1 MRRITLT
8 FDLQFALALAS
19 GIAVSAACGLRAF
32 LPLLALGVAGRL
44 GWIELQSSVAWLEST
59 PAIVCFGAATV
70 VEVAG
75 DKIPVVDHVLDVAA
89 TFLRPAA
96 AWLAGFAMLAHWP
109 SPWAQIT
116 AVAFGGSALAVHAL
130 KAKTRLGSTAVT
142 LGHANPV
149 LSTVEDLIAIVI
161 LAAVI
166 LAPLIALAAV
176 MALIVAFVRGR
187 RRTQTA

>member
-1 MRRITLT
+1 MT
-8 FDLQFALALAS
+8 FDFEFALALAS

-32 LPLLALGVAGRL
+32 LPLLALGAAGRM
-44 GWIELQSSVAWLEST
+44 GWIELNSSVAWLETT
-59 PAIVCFGAATV
+59 PALVCFGLATV
-70 VEVAG
+70 LEIAA
-75 DKIPVVDHVLDVAA
+75 DKVPVLDHALDVAA
-89 TFLRPAA
+89 TFIRPAA
-96 AWLAGFAMLAHWP
+96 AWLAGFAVLAHWP

-142 LGHANPV
+142 LGHGNPV
-149 LSTVEDLIAIVI
+149 LSVIEDVTAIVI

-176 MALIVAFVRGR
+176 VALIVAFVRGR
-187 RRTQTA
+187 RRTQPA

>member
-1 MRRITLT
+1 MPT
-8 FDLQFALALAS
+8 FDPQFALALAS

-32 LPLLALGVAGRL
+32 LPLLALGIAGRL
-44 GWIELQSSVAWLEST
+44 GWMELQSSVAWLEST
-59 PAIVCFGAATV
+59 PALVCFGVATV
-70 VEVAG
+70 IEIAG
-75 DKIPVVDHVLDVAA
+75 DKIPVVDHAMDAAA
-89 TFLRPAA
+89 TVVRPAA
-96 AWLAGFAMLAHWP
+96 AWLAGFAVLAHWP

-142 LGHANPV
+142 LGHGNPV
-149 LSTVEDLIAIVI
+149 LSTVEDAITIVI

-176 MALIVAFVRGR
+176 VALIVSLVRGR
-187 RRTQTA
+187 RRPQTA